1 MFQAPLSQIHRAVC
15 SPLPLACCAPP
26 ASEGMGCQRS
36 VTPET
41 AAMRS
46 STRFTWGS
54 RISRSGTSGERMIA
68 AWSCISGRLSTTSVD
83 GAVCISIASAM
94 ASTGQVSNSVPGN
107 SESPCSSDVF
117 IRMKRTKSTLPASM
131 EMFGLWRRARSE
143 ALPNRY
149 HSRQISAAS
158 W

>member
-1 MFQAPLSQIHRAVC
+1 MFQAPLSKTHRAVS

-26 ASEGMGCQRS
+26 RRKEWDVSAA
-36 VTPET
+36 VTPAA

-46 STRFTWGS
+46 STRFTCDAVVSTGWS
-54 RISRSGTSGERMIA
+54 RISRSGTSGDRVIA
-68 AWSCISGRLSTTSVD
+68 AWSCG
-83 GAVCISIASAM
+83 IASAM
-94 ASTGQVSNSVPGN
+94 ASIGQVSNSVPGN
-107 SESPCSSDVF
+107 SDNPCSSDVF

-131 EMFGLWRRARSE
+131 EMLGLRRRARSE

-149 HSRQISAAS
+149 HSRQICAAS